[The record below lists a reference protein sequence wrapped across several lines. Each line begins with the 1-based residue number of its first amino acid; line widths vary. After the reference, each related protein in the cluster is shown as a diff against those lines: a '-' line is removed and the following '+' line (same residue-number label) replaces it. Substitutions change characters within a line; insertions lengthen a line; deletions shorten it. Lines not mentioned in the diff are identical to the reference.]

1 MTDAAVFL
9 DRDDTLVVDGGY
21 THRVEDFVWVKG
33 ADAALRRL
41 HRSGIRVFVITNQG
55 GIGLGLF
62 SELDMHRFHSHL
74 RAEAVRSGG
83 QITDIAFCPHHPSAP
98 APAYRTPC
106 QCRKPAPGM
115 LLGLAEKW
123 HIDLARSVVIGD
135 RQSDLD
141 AGLAAGC
148 HSYLFECGDLDALV
162 QKLLPRHFS
171 RGGDTY

>member
-1 MTDAAVFL
+1 MREAAVFL
-9 DRDDTLVVDGGY
+9 DRDDTLVVDRGY

-33 ADAALRRL
+33 ADTALRRL
-41 HRSGIRVFVITNQG
+41 HASGIRVFVATNQG

-62 SELDMHRFHSHL
+62 SELEMHQFNSHL
-74 RAEAVRSGG
+74 CAEAVRSGG
-83 QITDIAFCPHHPSAP
+83 KISDIAFCPHHPRA
-98 APAYRTPC
+98 ATPAYRTPC

-115 LLGLAEKW
+115 IVSLAEKW

-135 RQSDLD
+135 RQSDLE

-162 QKLLPRHFS
+162 QELLPRHFP
-171 RGGDTY
+171 RAGTT